1 MKSKWLVEL
10 TRGQEQVIE
19 ADEVEITAS
28 GALVLY
34 RSAGRRENE
43 RSLLVA
49 WSPGSWQRCL
59 LQGSD

>member
-1 MKSKWLVEL
+1 MKSRWLLEL
-10 TRGQEQVIE
+10 TTGPQEVE

-28 GALVLY
+28 GALVFY
-34 RSAGRRENE
+34 RAAGRRENE
-43 RSLLVA
+43 RTLLGA